1 MSIKTIDTQIKG
13 SKGIEKKINEG
24 AKRMVFDIL
33 QSTQYS
39 MPIPSTIR
47 ELTTNACDSQ
57 REKEIALEILS
68 GEKKPEDYYITR
80 GGAQY
85 EDSNFNADYYNVLH
99 LDKHKNQID
108 LTYIEAEGTGFCD
121 TFAIMD
127 YGVGIGAR
135 RLEGVLELGYSTK
148 RNTSENFGAFG
159 LGAKAALST
168 GVDFYTIETVYNG
181 MRFKCNCYNYKTDFI
196 IPAFNI
202 EAGKQN
208 PFVTFSD
215 GTKVYYEESDS
226 KNYTEVSFRT
236 KKHNRRKY
244 KEAVEEQLNYLNNVN
259 FTVSHESGWTEE
271 VDFKNEVIYSS
282 DHLIISDG
290 YTYSK
295 PHILVVKNPKAE
307 TGINYGH
314 IDFRELEMEQL
325 YGAIAFKCP
334 MRQVVVDDNGVET
347 VIQEGVDVTPSRE
360 KVIWNE
366 ATKEY
371 VQGIIK
377 KAAIEATN
385 VVQDEL
391 NTTDFIDWISKTRAL
406 VSGARSENRVLNKL
420 SNIIDKDMIS
430 PTFPGDKRIRYAI
443 PTKLFEGFKIT
454 KLSYELEKGKFK
466 AIRDEKL
473 IVWGGIDPKHMYFK
487 GEAPF
492 TRLTDAYLIKKDSL
506 DVYPTVLSLE
516 NLDAKFDGKIAIAQG
531 ESKTFLIKEK
541 NRVSRKRAAVLKYFK
556 ESSLSG
562 SYDDVEVPEDWTI
575 DFNTEEEQAM
585 QVSKFDNISPAERRE
600 IEKRMVAYSLRF
612 DSKRNDDKTFTLD
625 KIEPKAKDLME
636 SESRIYYCTKADEDL
651 MHLAAKILH
660 AQAPRFKDV
669 YPDNSWSS
677 WDDCQSQPIFYYEE
691 PAVSLRITYGEDK
704 GKFHDW
710 AAQSVRTWDT
720 PQLIR
725 VSENKVKYIKKNPNC
740 KHISEF
746 FLQVNDKGGY
756 TMDESMVKWF
766 TASKLDKISDAGF
779 LSSFI
784 NINPGLKE
792 IYDLVLKARES
803 SFDYYRHRD
812 LDKTDVFTQAQ
823 KLMDFQMYCNQVEGE
838 ANAAELISA
847 KSTELFVLSDIG
859 ESVAV
864 NLNILAMYD
873 NILEFSEDTKHLLSA
888 IDGIS
893 REKALSPELEK
904 EILSYLKCKGKDE
917 WDVTDVLPE
926 TPELEEDSAQ

>member
-39 MPIPSTIR
+39 MPISSTIR

-68 GEKKPEDYYITR
+68 GEKKAEDYYITR
-80 GGAQY
+80 SGAQY
-85 EDSNFNADYYNVLH
+85 EDSNFNAEYYNVLH
-99 LDKHKNQID
+99 LDKHKNKID
-108 LTYIEAEGTGFCD
+108 LTYTEGEGVGYCD
-121 TFAIMD
+121 TFSVMD

-196 IPAFNI
+196 IPAFNV

-244 KEAVEEQLNYLNNVN
+244 KEAIEEQLNYLNNVN
-259 FTVSHESGWTEE
+259 FSIVGESGYVNE
-271 VDFKNEVIYSS
+271 VNFKNDVIYSS
-282 DHLIISDG
+282 EHLIISDG

-295 PHILVVKNPKAE
+295 PHVLVVKNPQAE

-366 ATKEY
+366 ATKAY

-385 VVQDEL
+385 VVQEEL
-391 NTTDFIDWISKTRAL
+391 DTKDFIDWISKTRAL

-430 PTFPGDKRIRYAI
+430 PTFPGDKRIRYAV

-454 KLSYELEKGKFK
+454 KLLYEVEKGKFK
-466 AIRDEKL
+466 SVRDDKL
-473 IVWGGIDPKHMYFK
+473 VVWGGIEPKHFYFK
-487 GEAPF
+487 ENVSF
-492 TRLTDAYLIKKDSL
+492 NRLTDAYLIKGGEQECRPS
-506 DVYPTVLSLE
+506 VLTLE
-516 NLDAKFDGKIAIAQG
+516 DLDAKFDSKIAIAQG
-531 ESKTFLIKEK
+531 EGKLALIKEK
-541 NRVSRKRAAVLKYFK
+541 SRVSRKRAAVLKYFK
-556 ESSLSG
+556 ESEFYH
-562 SYDDVEVPEDWTI
+562 SYDDVVVPEDWTTE
-575 DFNTEEEQAM
+575 FTTEEEQAM
-585 QVSKFDNISPAERRE
+585 EVSKFDNISPAERRE

-612 DSKRNDDKTFTLD
+612 DKRRNDNKQYTLD

-660 AQAPRFKDV
+660 VQAPSFKEV
-669 YPDNSWSS
+669 YPENTWSS
-677 WDDCQSQPIFYYEE
+677 WDTDQQHPIFYYEE
-691 PAVSLRITYGEDK
+691 PAVSLRETYGENR
-704 GKFHDW
+704 GNFHSW
-710 AAQSVRTWDT
+710 TAKAVKTWDT

-746 FLQVNDKGGY
+746 FLQMNDKGGY
-756 TMDESMVKWF
+756 TMDDSMITWF
-766 TASKLDKISDAGF
+766 TATKVTEIQDLKF
-779 LSSFI
+779 LSSFKR
-784 NINPGLKE
+784 INPGLHK
-792 IYDLVLKARES
+792 IYKKVIKAREN
-803 SFDYYRHRD
+803 SFEYYRHRN
-812 LDKTDVFTQAQ
+812 LDETDVFKQAE
-823 KLMDFQMYCNQVEGE
+823 KLMEFQLYCKQVESE
-838 ANAAELISA
+838 ANSAELISN
-847 KSTELFVLSDIG
+847 KSRELFVLSDIG
-859 ESVAV
+859 ECVGV
-864 NLNILAMYD
+864 NIEILDMYN
-873 NILEFSEDTKHLLSA
+873 NILEFSEDVKHLLSA
-888 IDGIS
+888 IDGINENKS
-893 REKALSPELEK
+893 MTLDLEK
-904 EILSYLKCKGKDE
+904 EIISYLECKGKNE
-917 WDVTDVLPE
+917 WDVSDVLPE
-926 TPELEEDSAQ
+926 EPELEEDSAQ